1 MNEEKVI
8 LSKDNFI
15 HNSIKDAFL
24 QLLLKKDYMQITI
37 TDLCKYA
44 GVSRGTF
51 YTHFG
56 NIGQVVEEVFSDA
69 LYDIKN
75 MALLSENGS
84 SSNIIVRKGLCW
96 FLRENPKYQPL
107 FFSEAL
113 FLPAVK
119 HTVVALKQDFL
130 DVMLDK
136 TGLDES
142 TLTDLLTVQIMG
154 CLEMCRKHLGKSDEE
169 WCRFHT
175 CFDLFLKAGYEG
187 IIQNNNA

>member
-1 MNEEKVI
+1 M
-8 LSKDNFI
+8 
-15 HNSIKDAFL
+15 AFTG
-24 QLLLKKDYMQITI
+24 K
-37 TDLCKYA
+37 
-44 GVSRGTF
+44 
-51 YTHFG
+51 
-56 NIGQVVEEVFSDA
+56 
-69 LYDIKN
+69 
-75 MALLSENGS
+75 SEIS
-84 SSNIIVRKGLCW
+84 A
-96 FLRENPKYQPL
+96 PL
-107 FFSEAL
+107 FFRSIV
-113 FLPAVK
+113 PAGSK

>member
-1 MNEEKVI
+1 
-8 LSKDNFI
+8 
-15 HNSIKDAFL
+15 
-24 QLLLKKDYMQITI
+24 
-37 TDLCKYA
+37 
-44 GVSRGTF
+44 
-51 YTHFG
+51 
-56 NIGQVVEEVFSDA
+56 
-69 LYDIKN
+69 

-96 FLRENPKYQPL
+96 LLRENPKYQPL

-154 CLEMCRKHLGKSDEE
+154 CLEMCRKHLGKSDEQ

>member
-1 MNEEKVI
+1 MNEEKII

-56 NIGQVVEEVFSDA
+56 NIGQVVEEV
-69 LYDIKN
+69 
-75 MALLSENGS
+75 
-84 SSNIIVRKGLCW
+84 
-96 FLRENPKYQPL
+96 
-107 FFSEAL
+107 FSEAL

-175 CFDLFLKAGYEG
+175 CFDLFLKSGYQG
-187 IIQNNNA
+187 IIQKNN

>member
-1 MNEEKVI
+1 MQVSAEGHFI
-8 LSKDNFI
+8 LILVTLDK
-15 HNSIKDAFL
+15 
-24 QLLLKKDYMQITI
+24 LLKK
-37 TDLCKYA
+37 
-44 GVSRGTF
+44 F
-51 YTHFG
+51 
-56 NIGQVVEEVFSDA
+56 FSDA

-96 FLRENPKYQPL
+96 LLRENPKYQPL
-107 FFSEAL
+107 FFFRSIV
-113 FLPAVK
+113 PAGSK
-119 HTVVALKQDFL
+119 IIQLLHLNQDFL

>member
-1 MNEEKVI
+1 
-8 LSKDNFI
+8 
-15 HNSIKDAFL
+15 
-24 QLLLKKDYMQITI
+24 MQITI
-37 TDLCKYA
+37 TDLCKYE

-51 YTHFG
+51 YAHFG
-56 NIGQVVEEVFSDA
+56 NIGQVVDELFSDA
-69 LYDIKN
+69 LCDIKN
-75 MALLSENGS
+75 MALLSENA
-84 SSNIIVRKGLCW
+84 SNSNTIVRKGLCW
-96 FLRENPKYQPL
+96 LLRENPKYQPL

-136 TGLDES
+136 TSLDES

>member
-1 MNEEKVI
+1 MQVSAEGHFI
-8 LSKDNFI
+8 LILVTLDK
-15 HNSIKDAFL
+15 
-24 QLLLKKDYMQITI
+24 LLKK
-37 TDLCKYA
+37 
-44 GVSRGTF
+44 F
-51 YTHFG
+51 
-56 NIGQVVEEVFSDA
+56 FSDA

-75 MALLSENGS
+75 MALLSENGL
-84 SSNIIVRKGLCW
+84 SSNTIVRKGLCW
-96 FLRENPKYQPL
+96 LLRENPKYQPL

-130 DVMLDK
+130 DIMLDK

>member
-1 MNEEKVI
+1 MNEEKAI

-24 QLLLKKDYMQITI
+24 QALLKKDYMQITI

-56 NIGQVVEEVFSDA
+56 NIEQVVEEVFSDA
-69 LYDIKN
+69 LCDIKN
-75 MALLSENGS
+75 MALLSKMHRIQIQLSG
-84 SSNIIVRKGLCW
+84 KGLCW
-96 FLRENPKYQPL
+96 LLRENPKYQPL

-136 TGLDES
+136 TSLDES

-154 CLEMCRKHLGKSDEE
+154 CLEMCRKHLGKSDAKMV
-169 WCRFHT
+169 HILY
-175 CFDLFLKAGYEG
+175 LF
-187 IIQNNNA
+187 

>member
-1 MNEEKVI
+1 
-8 LSKDNFI
+8 
-15 HNSIKDAFL
+15 
-24 QLLLKKDYMQITI
+24 MQITI

-96 FLRENPKYQPL
+96 LLRENPKYQPL
-107 FFSEAL
+107 FFSLAL

-136 TGLDES
+136 TSLDES

-169 WCRFHT
+169 IAATSELVLAITVAERERPSIAVNSPNISPT
-175 CFDLFLKAGYEG
+175 GKSQRITSLPDIE
-187 IIQNNNA
+187 

>member
-1 MNEEKVI
+1 MRKALTQAKKAAAIDEVPIGCVIVCDGKVI
-8 LSKDNFI
+8 ARGYNRRNIESSVLGHAELAAMKKASKKLGDWR
-15 HNSIKDAFL
+15 L
-24 QLLLKKDYMQITI
+24 
-37 TDLCKYA
+37 
-44 GVSRGTF
+44 
-51 YTHFG
+51 
-56 NIGQVVEEVFSDA
+56 E
-69 LYDIKN
+69 
-75 MALLSENGS
+75 
-84 SSNIIVRKGLCW
+84 GLCW
-96 FLRENPKYQPL
+96 LLRENPKYQPL

>member
-1 MNEEKVI
+1 MI
-8 LSKDNFI
+8 LKIWLCYLRMDQVQI
-15 HNSIKDAFL
+15 
-24 QLLLKKDYMQITI
+24 QLS
-37 TDLCKYA
+37 
-44 GVSRGTF
+44 GRGFVGF
-51 YTHFG
+51 YG
-56 NIGQVVEEVFSDA
+56 KIRNISP
-69 LYDIKN
+69 
-75 MALLSENGS
+75 S
-84 SSNIIVRKGLCW
+84 
-96 FLRENPKYQPL
+96 

-187 IIQNNNA
+187 IIQN

>member
-1 MNEEKVI
+1 
-8 LSKDNFI
+8 
-15 HNSIKDAFL
+15 
-24 QLLLKKDYMQITI
+24 
-37 TDLCKYA
+37 
-44 GVSRGTF
+44 
-51 YTHFG
+51 
-56 NIGQVVEEVFSDA
+56 
-69 LYDIKN
+69 

-96 FLRENPKYQPL
+96 LLRENPKYQPL

-154 CLEMCRKHLGKSDEE
+154 CLENLMKNGADSILVLIFSLKQVMKG
-169 WCRFHT
+169 
-175 CFDLFLKAGYEG
+175 LFKITML
-187 IIQNNNA
+187 NFFCD